1 MLYVSYMSSKRPV
14 KLNVWRTLSVDR
26 AANNKK
32 PKTNKVI
39 SK

>member
-14 KLNVWRTLSVDR
+14 KLNVWQTLSVDR

-32 PKTNKVI
+32 PKNKQ
-39 SK
+39 SNL